1 MQVSPPQQPAPQRTS
16 RQLTDASGLPVRGP
30 LKGALVALVLLMLG
44 VLVWQLRAEFQ
55 QLESNQRERTEEYV
69 SHLGQD
75 LELSLQF
82 KAHSALAIIRQ
93 NDNHDRLQL
102 AAALTSIFPACTA

>member
-1 MQVSPPQQPAPQRTS
+1 MQVPAHQRPPRH
-16 RQLTDASGLPVRGP
+16 LTDASGLPVRGP

-55 QLESNQRERTEEYV
+55 QLENNQRERSEEYV

-82 KAHSALAIIRQ
+82 KAHSALGHHSPERQ
-93 NDNHDRLQL
+93 
-102 AAALTSIFPACTA
+102 P